1 MSLYPLL
8 DKISKKNQLMQSK
21 KGFTNNCALFNSY
34 KKFKVRMLIVELMR
48 EVLRSLLMQENDH

>member
-1 MSLYPLL
+1 MVSLYPLL
-8 DKISKKNQLMQSK
+8 GKISKKNKLMQSK

-48 EVLRSLLMQENDH
+48 EV